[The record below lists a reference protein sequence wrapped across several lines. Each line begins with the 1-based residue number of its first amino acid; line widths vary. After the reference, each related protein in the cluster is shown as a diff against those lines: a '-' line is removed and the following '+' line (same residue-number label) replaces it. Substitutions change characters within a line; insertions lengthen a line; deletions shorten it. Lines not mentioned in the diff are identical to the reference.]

1 MIFFDKFP
9 LQKGGYFKIV
19 LNTHMPSTSTI
30 TYDATAKITAV
41 VNTMPSQQIPFQVS
55 PLTLTSGTGLVVAAG
70 AGILVAKIGI
80 VNSGGAGATNHPMT
94 TCRFYGRVLDLAPS
108 FESQYLSNPIKTVM
122 YEDIITFNN
131 NTLTN
136 VAGGSPINA
145 LLTGSLAKLRKL
157 YIFPFLSAGSS
168 TSATTSPATG
178 NGGFSPYASPFA
190 SEPAT
195 CSPYAWITN
204 LQVFLSGNPLY
215 PEPKTYRYLNFLEE
229 SHGGNSID
237 GALVNSLSSGLL
249 SQHDYDTTYGVVV
262 VDLSRHDVSQDDIA
276 KSVSVSFNNG
286 SVVTMD
292 YICIISYARQ
302 LNVNIET
309 GSLVL

>member
-1 MIFFDKFP
+1 M
-9 LQKGGYFKIV
+9 
-19 LNTHMPSTSTI
+19 
-30 TYDATAKITAV
+30 
-41 VNTMPSQQIPFQVS
+41 
-55 PLTLTSGTGLVVAAG
+55 
-70 AGILVAKIGI
+70 
-80 VNSGGAGATNHPMT
+80 
-94 TCRFYGRVLDLAPS
+94 
-108 FESQYLSNPIKTVM
+108 
-122 YEDIITFNN
+122 
-131 NTLTN
+131 
-136 VAGGSPINA
+136 
-145 LLTGSLAKLRKL
+145 
-157 YIFPFLSAGSS
+157 
-168 TSATTSPATG
+168 
-178 NGGFSPYASPFA
+178 
-190 SEPAT
+190 
-195 CSPYAWITN
+195 
-204 LQVFLSGNPLY
+204 Y